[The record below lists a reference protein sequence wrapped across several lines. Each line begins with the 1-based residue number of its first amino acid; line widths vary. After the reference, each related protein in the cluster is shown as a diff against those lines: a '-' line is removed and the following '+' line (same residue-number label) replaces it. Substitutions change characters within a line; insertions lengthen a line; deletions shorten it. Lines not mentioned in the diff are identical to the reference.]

1 MLSAQEKTAG
11 ATTVS
16 PLLFFLARYMERDTV
31 VFFGLISCRRGHLKI
46 FKALK
51 IRTTKRNLPSGLF
64 PYERLSRRKL

>member
-31 VFFGLISCRRGHLKI
+31 VFVGLR
-46 FKALK
+46 A
-51 IRTTKRNLPSGLF
+51 
-64 PYERLSRRKL
+64 